1 MHPKV
6 QPDKSLKI
14 FLPTR
19 RPRPLPQTPHKPST
33 HRITAPPHTSKTSKS
48 RSSLTGQRIFF
59 PAHAVSKQEKH
70 TASSY
75 LFDFFVQRRGS
86 RRQLLTIQPEH
97 PSLFQFLPQLLQRPL
112 FDSGHITP
120 ADPRNDRHLP
130 LPLRRLSIQS
140 IPQYD
145 HLPLLFRQTRP
156 NRPMQLFRALP
167 GGHLF
172 QQIAVL
178 ADHIHQGKRR
188 PIGTCLDIIGQ
199 RNILR
204 TLLLP
209 PKIHQD
215 FICYPPPNAFLMH

>member
-1 MHPKV
+1 MNSVPFG
-6 QPDKSLKI
+6 QFKSFLKI
-14 FLPTR
+14 LIGV
-19 RPRPLPQTPHKPST
+19 QYQ
-33 HRITAPPHTSKTSKS
+33 
-48 RSSLTGQRIFF
+48 SSLTGQRIFF
-59 PAHAVSKQEKH
+59 PARTVSKRKKH

-75 LFDFFVQRRGS
+75 FAPFVQRGCS
-86 RRQLLTIQPEH
+86 RRQLFAIQPER
-97 PSLFQFLPQLLQRPL
+97 PSLFQLLPQLLQRPL

-178 ADHIHQGKRR
+178 ADHIHQRKRR
-188 PIGTCLDIIGQ
+188 PIGTGLDIIGQ

-209 PKIHQD
+209 PKIHQYL
-215 FICYPPPNAFLMH
+215 IRYPLPTDT

>member
-1 MHPKV
+1 MNSLPFG
-6 QPDKSLKI
+6 QLKSFLKI
-14 FLPTR
+14 LIGV
-19 RPRPLPQTPHKPST
+19 QYQ
-33 HRITAPPHTSKTSKS
+33 
-48 RSSLTGQRIFF
+48 SSLTGQRIFF
-59 PAHAVSKQEKH
+59 PARTVSKRKKH

-75 LFDFFVQRRGS
+75 FAPFVQRGCS
-86 RRQLLTIQPEH
+86 HRQLFAIQPER
-97 PSLFQFLPQLLQRPL
+97 PSLFQLLPQLLQRPL
-112 FDSGHITP
+112 LNPGHITP
-120 ADPRNDRHLP
+120 ADPGNNRHLP

-188 PIGTCLDIIGQ
+188 PIATCLDIIGQ

-209 PKIHQD
+209 PEIHQYL
-215 FICYPPPNAFLMH
+215 IRYPLPTDT